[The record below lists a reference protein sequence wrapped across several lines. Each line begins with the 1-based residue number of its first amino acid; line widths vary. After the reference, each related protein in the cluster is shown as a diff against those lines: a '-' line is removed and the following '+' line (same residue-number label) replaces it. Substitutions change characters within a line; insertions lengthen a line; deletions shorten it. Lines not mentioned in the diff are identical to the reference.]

1 MDIHKLF
8 DNGQKLE
15 LFTNACFQTLDYYI
29 DTNLKV
35 TEDKVNN
42 PGKIDVLELDIHAKL
57 FDDTSVDTTLV
68 ECKRGCTFNDLFLFS
83 GVSNVINANNN
94 IMVVLSK
101 QLDDVKLQAEK
112 LKITI
117 LEPLELYN
125 QIDSD
130 QENVFLM
137 FYLWNEMKHSI
148 MSKEFIKSCLT
159 SSPTERLLRCQENAY
174 HEVRAYLS
182 LLNGKVWREPN
193 LLVRAQ
199 SFADLLSSHK
209 DFVRKIARIQ
219 KLSPANRNSQHYID
233 SNEICQAAG
242 ALVLDIKLAYIV
254 CAVECAILQIN
265 TNSFKDIG
273 FHNLV
278 TKLASRIEIAT
289 LIPKFLQYFI
299 NIFGGVYLKKAED
312 INNIC
317 SIINISRKQFDDI
330 ISLLKELFILPEIG
344 IQWGFEED
352 FLVENLKYTPSLYK
366 AIGIENRQKLNFNT
380 NMFVQKDLWQK
391 NLNSWRDKYEIN

>member
-8 DNGQKLE
+8 DNGHKLE
-15 LFTNACFQTLDYYI
+15 IFTNACFQTLDYYI

-35 TEDKVNN
+35 TEDRVNS
-42 PGKIDVLELDIHAKL
+42 PGKIDVLELDIYAKL
-57 FDDTSVDTTLV
+57 FDDTSVNTTLV
-68 ECKRGCTFNDLFLFS
+68 ECKRGCTFNDLFLFA

-101 QLDDVKLQAEK
+101 QLEDVKHQAKK

-117 LEPLELYN
+117 LEPVELYS

-130 QENVFLM
+130 QETIFSM
-137 FYLWNEMKHSI
+137 FYIWNEMKYEI
-148 MSKEFIKSCLT
+148 MTKEYIKTCLT
-159 SSPTERLLRCQENAY
+159 SSTTQRLLSCQEKAY
-174 HEVRAYLS
+174 HEVRSYLS
-182 LLNGKVWREPN
+182 IIDGKIWREPN

-199 SFADLLSSHK
+199 SFADLLTSHK

-219 KLSPANRNSQHYID
+219 QLSPANRNSQYYID

-242 ALVLDIKLAYIV
+242 VLVLDVKLAYIV
-254 CAVECAILQIN
+254 CAVECAILRIN
-265 TNSFKDIG
+265 TDSFIDIG

-278 TKLASRIEIAT
+278 TKLATRIEIAT

-312 INNIC
+312 IDNIC
-317 SIINISRKQFDDI
+317 SIINISRREFDDI
-330 ISLLKELFILPEIG
+330 ILLLKELFILPEIG

-352 FLVENLKYTPSLYK
+352 FLVESLKYTPSLYK

-391 NLNSWRDKYEIN
+391 NLNNWRDKYEFN